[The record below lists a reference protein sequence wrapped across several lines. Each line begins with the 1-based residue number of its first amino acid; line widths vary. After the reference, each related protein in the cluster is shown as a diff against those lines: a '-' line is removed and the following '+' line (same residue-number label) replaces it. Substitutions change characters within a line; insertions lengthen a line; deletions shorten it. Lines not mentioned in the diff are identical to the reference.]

1 LAIGITAYGDERMVD
16 EVHVR
21 QVGKIYLNRQFL
33 PMPMPMP
40 IRCRR
45 SFVSILLIR
54 PHVNIAY
61 NASDIERPIE
71 LCALA
76 FDLLVGMHRM

>member
-1 LAIGITAYGDERMVD
+1 LAIGITAYGDERVLD

-21 QVGKIYLNRQFL
+21 QVGRIYFNRQFL
-33 PMPMPMP
+33 PMP

-71 LCALA
+71 LRALA